1 MKGRNDEE
9 KIKVHRMNRV
19 KKTGWIRCK
28 GEITPTER
36 AHGSIREDK
45 TEYKS
50 FRDYIAQKKKAFG
63 RDFRIRCHE
72 NLKTYSVEFE
82 RKRR

>member
-1 MKGRNDEE
+1 MERRDGGE
-9 KIKVHRMNRV
+9 KIRVHRMNRV
-19 KKTGWIRCK
+19 KKTEWVRGK
-28 GEITPTER
+28 GKITPAKR

-50 FRDYIAQKKKAFG
+50 FEDYIAQKKKMFG

-82 RKRR
+82 RRKR